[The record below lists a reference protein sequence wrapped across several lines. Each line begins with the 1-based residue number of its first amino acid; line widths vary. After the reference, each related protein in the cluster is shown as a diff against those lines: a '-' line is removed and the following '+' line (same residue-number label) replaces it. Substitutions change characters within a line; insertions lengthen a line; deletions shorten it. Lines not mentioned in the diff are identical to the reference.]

1 MNRNTDWQSG
11 SQHWDRSK
19 ILQLVVA
26 VVTVFCSG
34 GVCSAQMERYELGK
48 RLRRFEQS
56 WQAATETQRKPSA
69 AIMQEAVSSFFS
81 LNLLGAAQ
89 KLDEAWLTTRDQTDD
104 GWIKAL
110 AAYRVKVS
118 ARMLSEQTEF
128 VKVSLDRF
136 YKTQQPVPD
145 VSVSWTIQ
153 DQFGKTLQSQRAS
166 WSECLEGV
174 DFPVKQLS
182 PGDYNL
188 VGTIERGDSKFELP
202 AVLLSRIDNIDAA
215 LKSLE
220 EASRA
225 EESTLDPT
233 LRATF
238 KDHLSLLKSIQN
250 GTTPESDFPAH
261 RIVKQDLQ
269 LLSAD
274 TDSVKEILSR
284 AAVTNDQWLT
294 LTKGKRKLPVRL
306 RSAEP
311 RKTNGKGSAD
321 DVAKKM
327 PVLILFHGAGGS
339 ENMFFETY
347 GAGKAV
353 EEGLKRGWLVV
364 ASRQSL
370 MGLGLNC
377 EEMLDDL
384 ERFFSIDRSQVYL
397 LGHSMGAAQ
406 VIRQAS
412 INPGLPRAAAVIG
425 GGGAT
430 REAKQLGKIA
440 WYVSAGQLDFGK
452 SGAVSFYQS
461 LKRANIATVKYE
473 EFANIEHMV
482 IVQAALP
489 KVFEFFDT
497 AAKGQGD
504 TGQP

>member
-1 MNRNTDWQSG
+1 ML
-11 SQHWDRSK
+11 
-19 ILQLVVA
+19 LQLVVA
-26 VVTVFCSG
+26 VLTVLCSG
-34 GVCSAQMERYELGK
+34 NTCSAQMERYELGK

-69 AIMQEAVSSFFS
+69 AIMQQAVSNFFS

-89 KLDEAWLTTRDQTDD
+89 KLDEAWLTTRDQSDD

-136 YKTQQPVPD
+136 YKTQPPVPD
-145 VSVSWTIQ
+145 VSVSWAIK
-153 DQFGKTLQSQRAS
+153 DQAGKTLQSQRAS

-174 DFPVKQLS
+174 DLPVKQLS
-182 PGDYNL
+182 PDDYYL
-188 VGTIERGDSKFELP
+188 VGTIERGESKFELP
-202 AVLLSRIDNIDAA
+202 AVLLSRIDDMDSA
-215 LKSLE
+215 LNRLD

-233 LRATF
+233 VRATI
-238 KDHLSLLKSIQN
+238 KDHLSLLRSIQN

-261 RIVKQDLQ
+261 RIVKQNLQ
-269 LLSAD
+269 LLSED
-274 TDSVKEILSR
+274 TKSVKEILAS
-284 AAVTNDQWLT
+284 AAVASDQWLT

-311 RKTNGKGSAD
+311 PKPAGNNSAD
-321 DVAKKM
+321 RAPNKM

-347 GAGKAV
+347 GAGQAV
-353 EEGLKRGWLVV
+353 EEALKRGWFVV

-406 VIRQAS
+406 VIRQAT
-412 INPGLPRAAAVIG
+412 INPDLARAAAVIG
-425 GGGAT
+425 GGSAT

-461 LKRANIATVKYE
+461 LKKANVATVKYE

-497 AAKGQGD
+497 AAKVQGS